1 MSLSVLLGADAYIAC
16 STYPDRP
23 ESGPILSISAGDL
36 SLMISPATRGLA
48 TDDDLA
54 TAHRL
59 AEAITAYVALPN
71 QCRSEEVNKRMS
83 WEFRKVKPG
92 DNVAVEAQ
100 RDPFA
105 APK

>member
-1 MSLSVLLGADAYIAC
+1 MTRPSFMSLSVLLGAGAYIDC
-16 STYPDRP
+16 STYPNRP

-59 AEAITAYVALPN
+59 AEAVTAYVAEIERQHSEN
-71 QCRSEEVNKRMS
+71 TCRCDTSAPDTS
-83 WEFRKVKPG
+83 
-92 DNVAVEAQ
+92 
-100 RDPFA
+100 A
-105 APK
+105 A